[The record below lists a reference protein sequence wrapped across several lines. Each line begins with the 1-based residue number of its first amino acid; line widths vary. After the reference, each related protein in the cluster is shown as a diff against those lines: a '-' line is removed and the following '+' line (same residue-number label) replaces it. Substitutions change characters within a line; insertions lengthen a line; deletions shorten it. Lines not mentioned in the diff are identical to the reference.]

1 MRRSKFIAVTACLAG
16 AIALAGPAAAQSKD
30 DLRKLSAAYK
40 LIEEDETAK
49 AVEQLN
55 GILEE
60 KPESSDTAAKAMLLR
75 GQAYAKAGR
84 HAQALADFD
93 AALWLQG
100 LNSSQRKDA
109 VAGRKAALAKLGLED
124 PGGEETTATAEA
136 SGERENDSIPTSTPT
151 STDEPSSSSEPAGTG
166 ETTTASVPEEP
177 DEPETGAWQTNVQ
190 TSEAEQAEAEEE
202 DSGSSF
208 FSDLFGGG
216 DSDTEERAEPEQTE
230 TAATSGWTA
239 STTEASAPA
248 SGDSEG
254 AGYRIQIA
262 SVGTREGAE
271 SEARRLSRLLGDAID
286 GETTDIVR
294 ADTDAGNT
302 YYRIVVGPKPSRN
315 AAQAMCQD
323 FKSRG
328 VDCLVVSS
336 R

>member
-1 MRRSKFIAVTACLAG
+1 MRRSKFIAATACLAG
-16 AIALAGPAAAQSKD
+16 AIALAGPVAAQSKD

-60 KPESSDTAAKAMLLR
+60 TPESPDTAAKAMLLR
-75 GQAYAKAGR
+75 GQAYTKAGR

-124 PGGEETTATAEA
+124 PSGEETTATAEA
-136 SGERENDSIPTSTPT
+136 SSQRESGSIPTSIPT
-151 STDEPSSSSEPAGTG
+151 STDEPSSSSEPADAG
-166 ETTTASVPEEP
+166 ETTTASVP
-177 DEPETGAWQTNVQ
+177 DEPATDAWQTNVQ
-190 TSEAEQAEAEEE
+190 TSKAEPEE

-208 FSDLFGGG
+208 FSDLFGGD
-216 DSDTEERAEPEQTE
+216 DSETGERSKPEQTE
-230 TAATSGWTA
+230 TAAASGWTA

-254 AGYRIQIA
+254 RRYRVQIA
-262 SVGTREGAE
+262 SVGSREGAE
-271 SEARRLSRLLGDAID
+271 SEARRLSRLLGDAMD
-286 GETTDIVR
+286 GETTNIVR

-302 YYRIVVGPKPSRN
+302 YYRIVVGPQPSRS

>member
-1 MRRSKFIAVTACLAG
+1 MRRSKLIAATACLAG

-60 KPESSDTAAKAMLLR
+60 TPESPDTAAKAMLLR

-109 VAGRKAALAKLGLED
+109 VAGRKAALAELGLED
-124 PGGEETTATAEA
+124 PGGEETTGTAEA
-136 SGERENDSIPTSTPT
+136 SGQRESDSIPTSIPT
-151 STDEPSSSSEPAGTG
+151 STDEPSSSSEPADSG
-166 ETTTASVPEEP
+166 ETTTASIPQEP
-177 DEPETGAWQTNVQ
+177 DEPETDAWQTDVQ
-190 TSEAEQAEAEEE
+190 TSEAEPEEEE

-216 DSDTEERAEPEQTE
+216 DSDSEERAEPEQTE

-248 SGDSEG
+248 SGDSDG
-254 AGYRIQIA
+254 RRYRIQIA

-302 YYRIVVGPKPSRN
+302 YYRIVVGPKPSRS
-315 AAQAMCQD
+315 AAQTLCQD